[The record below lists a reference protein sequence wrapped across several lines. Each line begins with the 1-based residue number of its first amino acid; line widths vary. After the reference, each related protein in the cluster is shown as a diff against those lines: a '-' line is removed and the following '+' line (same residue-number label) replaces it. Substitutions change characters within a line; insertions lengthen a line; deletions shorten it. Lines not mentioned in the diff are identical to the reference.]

1 MRYNNDF
8 RGSTGYHGIEVLNAH
23 VYDCTVLTNTRS
35 NDAVY
40 VVCRHGGGVGG
51 GGAGDWRGEQRAEAG
66 GCVCVCGLRPKMAVV
81 WKRLG
86 QARVTLVMAAMVTM

>member
-1 MRYNNDF
+1 MSRAWGMRYNNDF
-8 RGSTGYHGIEVLNAH
+8 REVLRVIEVLNAH

-66 GCVCVCGLRPKMAVV
+66 GCVCVWFAPEEGGGVEAIGGGP
-81 WKRLG
+81 G
-86 QARVTLVMAAMVTM
+86 N